1 MLITM
6 RRSGKAL
13 KKIVSGI
20 LMVAFVAYQ
29 AALPLS
35 IAYAQSEPKVDI
47 CHQNGE
53 SGKWNVLNV
62 SVNANEWQ
70 GHEGHSGDYLYEG
83 PTEGGKPTK
92 DGDKWCADNAPTNP
106 PTPVDVCPNIPELQ
120 TTVPQGKE
128 LVNGN
133 CVDIVVPPAPS
144 VTISATK
151 VVCDA
156 ESYLPNKGAGGWT
169 IDATT
174 AQSWVDGSAGKCK
187 IDPTW
192 QFQWGDQSAPD
203 AGATFVGEAAGYT
216 TFTAG
221 TTTIPL
227 AGITEIHL
235 REVLKAGY
243 IPFTG
248 QNTTQNVSA
257 EFYCTGDALNY
268 DNWDFIRNPQAGQTY
283 HCVGFNAPVTPPA
296 EPQQCA
302 IVSDTT
308 NVIEG
313 NIPAAETWTHS
324 AWVNSTLLGSAAKWI
339 WNAFKVVDPTVDE
352 TEVFTKQFSV
362 TGTVS
367 AATLEIAADNGYLV
381 KVNGVTVV
389 DKLSIETNYG
399 AVSTHDVASYLQD
412 GTNTLEITVKNFA
425 VVGATAE
432 SNPAG
437 LLYKLSITAGTCA
450 DIVPPPPLPQ
460 CVPSINLIEN
470 NSFEQPE
477 VLYVNYFPQTD
488 PLVKWFVSWVNPL
501 IAEVPILEIQR
512 NAGAGIA
519 AVGSG
524 SQFAELDS
532 YHPTKIWQNIAT
544 VPTQQYSLT
553 FKYSP
558 RPGVND
564 NRVQVKLNDAN
575 LGAELAA
582 DGSAN
587 GQTDWQLITRTFTAT
602 SALSKIEFAD
612 GSVDNGLGGYIDD
625 VRLSCVPSQNTAP
638 DANAGVDQT
647 LTLPTSTTTLDGS
660 LSTDLEGPIASYVWD
675 FVSGPSTINPS
686 DVVNPSLTGLVA
698 GTYVF
703 TLTVTDINGATD
715 TDTVSIIV
723 NNPQGPTTTSNTTVV
738 TPGALNGWFF
748 FPENTNSGQTGTF
761 VAGPTG
767 QPLGLGSAKFML
779 TASNQGEVLGTFL
792 YKGTRLDKMASL
804 AYSTHLST
812 PGVALPALQFEF
824 DNDLTDADTSFKG
837 RLVYEPYYTHPVSVG
852 VWQTWNPK
860 DNSESSGNGNWWF
873 SNGTLAT
880 NSGCSIATPCTWN
893 EILAL
898 YPNAGVRNDAN
909 PLAGMTLFKA
919 GSGSAFTSNV
929 DKFVIG
935 VTSGL
940 NTHTETYDFE
950 PAVCSDGISND
961 EDGLIDQADPACHSD
976 GNAQNPASYTPD
988 APSELNGENVKQ
1000 CSDGIDNDNDGK
1012 IDYIN
1017 DTLGCSDASDD
1028 NETDPSQQSTPN
1040 GGGGGSVTLG
1050 GGAPSF
1056 LSAPVGQVLGAS
1068 TSCGIYLDDYLK
1080 RGARNNTAQV
1090 KKLQEFLNN
1099 YLSLNP
1105 KLPVTGFF
1113 GPQTYAAVVK
1123 FQEQE
1128 NDLVLKPWVGV
1139 TLKNSS
1145 KGTGYVYKTT
1155 KTRINNIMCPELN
1168 LPVPAAVI
1176 D

>member
-1 MLITM
+1 MMMFGMITPLLPQ
-6 RRSGKAL
+6 G
-13 KKIVSGI
+13 
-20 LMVAFVAYQ
+20 VASAD
-29 AALPLS
+29 PNKNT
-35 IAYAQSEPKVDI
+35 SEKVNI
-47 CHQNGE
+47 CHQNGQ
-53 SGKWNVLNV
+53 SGNWNALNV
-62 SVNANEWQ
+62 SVNANAWQ
-70 GHEGHSGDYLYEG
+70 GHEDHSADFLYTG
-83 PTEGGKPTK
+83 PTEDGKLTK

-174 AQSWVDGSAGKCK
+174 AQSWVDGSSGKCK
-187 IDPTW
+187 IDPMW
-192 QFQWGDQSAPD
+192 QFQWGDQNALD

-248 QNTTQNVSA
+248 QNTTQDVSA

-283 HCVGFNAPVTPPA
+283 HCVGFNAPVTPPV

-313 NIPAAETWTHS
+313 NIPAVQTWTHS

-339 WNAFKVVDPTVDE
+339 WNAVNVVNPTIDE

-381 KVNGVTVV
+381 KVNNTTVA
-389 DKLSIETNYG
+389 DKLTIETNYG
-399 AVSTHDVASYLQD
+399 ALSTYDVSSYLVQ
-412 GTNTLEITVKNFA
+412 GTNTLEITVKNFG
-425 VVGATAE
+425 VTGATPE
-432 SNPAG
+432 TNPAG
-437 LLYKLSITAGTCA
+437 LLYKLSITAEECA
-450 DIVPPPPLPQ
+450 DIVTPPAPQVATVTMCKVDEAQKPLSGWTLMLKKDKVQ
-460 CVPSINLIEN
+460 DLSVPSNL
-470 NSFEQPE
+470 SAGVQS
-477 VLYVNYFPQTD
+477 D
-488 PLVKWFVSWVNPL
+488 PLSSGMSY
-501 IAEVPILEIQR
+501 IAQ
-512 NAGAGIA
+512 
-519 AVGSG
+519 
-524 SQFAELDS
+524 
-532 YHPTKIWQNIAT
+532 
-544 VPTQQYSLT
+544 
-553 FKYSP
+553 
-558 RPGVND
+558 
-564 NRVQVKLNDAN
+564 
-575 LGAELAA
+575 
-582 DGSAN
+582 
-587 GQTDWQLITRTFTAT
+587 
-602 SALSKIEFAD
+602 
-612 GSVDNGLGGYIDD
+612 
-625 VRLSCVPSQNTAP
+625 
-638 DANAGVDQT
+638 
-647 LTLPTSTTTLDGS
+647 
-660 LSTDLEGPIASYVWD
+660 
-675 FVSGPSTINPS
+675 
-686 DVVNPSLTGLVA
+686 VA
-698 GTYVF
+698 GTWLNQGGANPVDAEYSTTSSDWSTNVMDGYTGYSTDILELQIDQSFDPNSTWGPYNSLHTYARSFVPSTTSANFRIFDGTGVTQNEGWFGDNSGALNVSIFGGYAGVTGENGCVVF
-703 TLTVTDINGATD
+703 QDVPYGTYTADEIQKAGWENVSGLGTVAIDSPTETVT
-715 TDTVSIIV
+715 IV
-723 NNPQGPTTTSNTTVV
+723 NRDTTLPPTPTNTSGTTVV
-738 TPGALNGWFF
+738 KPGALNGWEF
-748 FPENTNSGQTGTF
+748 NSDRSTWSMGIGSF
-761 VAGPTG
+761 VAGPTSAPIG
-767 QPLGLGSAKFML
+767 NGSARITTPTNDERTKLRKYM
-779 TASNQGEVLGTFL
+779 TAGIQISDIQTL
-792 YKGTRLDKMASL
+792 K
-804 AYSTHLST
+804 YSTYRSS
-812 PGVALPALQFEF
+812 PNGGALIPALQFDVNF
-824 DNDLTDADTSFKG
+824 TNTPIDSTKADA
-837 RLVYEPYYTHPVSVG
+837 RIVYESYHTQQASILDDTWQEWDALNDAAGTGTGSWWIAGPNPSVC
-852 VWQTWNPK
+852 PM
-860 DNSESSGNGNWWF
+860 
-873 SNGTLAT
+873 SN
-880 NSGCSIATPCTWN
+880 PCTWAELN
-893 EILAL
+893 NA
-898 YPNAGVRNDAN
+898 YPDMQISGKSLENTVDTQGAV
-909 PLAGMTLFKA
+909 LFKA
-919 GSGSAFTSNV
+919 GGSWSGFDGNV

-935 VTSGL
+935 IKSGL

-976 GNAQNPASYTPD
+976 GNAQNPESYTPD
-988 APSELNGENVKQ
+988 GTSEVNGENVTQ

-1012 IDYIN
+1012 IDYTN
-1017 DTLGCSDASDD
+1017 DTLGCSDVSDD
-1028 NETDPSQQSTPN
+1028 NETDPSQQSTPT
-1040 GGGGGSVTLG
+1040 GGGGGSVAFVG

-1056 LSAPVGQVLGAS
+1056 LTPQGQVLGAS

-1080 RGARNNTAQV
+1080 RGARNNSVQV

-1099 YLSLNP
+1099 YLALSP

-1139 TLKNSS
+1139 TLKAPN